1 MAWNTLWSRN
11 TKERNGY
18 VYMENESESRK
29 KHVEKVKNVYFF
41 NLRGY
46 TIFLLHFSEIWH
58 SLYIKNINTDL
69 LKRWFIFKNFLIL
82 APSI

>member
-18 VYMENESESRK
+18 VYTENESESRK
-29 KHVEKVKNVYFF
+29 KNVEKVKNVYFF

-46 TIFLLHFSEIWH
+46 TIFLLHFSEI
-58 SLYIKNINTDL
+58 
-69 LKRWFIFKNFLIL
+69 
-82 APSI
+82 

>member
-29 KHVEKVKNVYFF
+29 NHVEKVKNVYFF

-58 SLYIKNINTDL
+58 SLYIKNTNTDL
-69 LKRWFIFKNFLIL
+69 LKRRFIFKNFLIL